1 MSQIHIPED
10 YELQDNNIQHQMVI
24 IAKVLKG
31 LFVVFRIIRI
41 AAWSVRPIN
50 EEVSVLWCAN
60 R

>member
-10 YELQDNNIQHQMVI
+10 YELQNNNIQHQMVI

-41 AAWSVRPIN
+41 AA
-50 EEVSVLWCAN
+50 
-60 R
+60 